1 MKTIPIF
8 SIILSFLV
16 FFSSGCKQSV
26 VVHREVRNGVYHTVE
41 RHQTLWRICKTYG
54 VDIEMVAAKNAI
66 KDKNKINVG
75 QRIFIPGAKKVL
87 KVGVYI
93 EDVTARTRKSTV
105 RYEKGRFLWPVKGQV
120 TATFGKASKRKH
132 EGIDIYAPLGTPIRA
147 ADRGKVVYSDNKIR
161 GYGNLIIIE
170 HKDGFFTIYAHNQ
183 VNLVQEE
190 VRVERGDVIAK
201 VGNTGN
207 AAGSH
212 LHFEIRKGSKPLD
225 PIRFLN

>member
-1 MKTIPIF
+1 
-8 SIILSFLV
+8 
-16 FFSSGCKQSV
+16 
-26 VVHREVRNGVYHTVE
+26 
-41 RHQTLWRICKTYG
+41 
-54 VDIEMVAAKNAI
+54 
-66 KDKNKINVG
+66 
-75 QRIFIPGAKKVL
+75 
-87 KVGVYI
+87 
-93 EDVTARTRKSTV
+93 
-105 RYEKGRFLWPVKGQV
+105 VKGQL
-120 TATFGKASKRKH
+120 TAKFGKASKRKH
-132 EGIDIYAPLGTPIRA
+132 EGIDIYAPLGTRIRA

-201 VGNTGN
+201 VGTTGN

-212 LHFEIRKGSKPLD
+212 LHFEIRKGNKPLD